1 MTRRGRKGGWGG
13 GEGATGIKDWGSR
26 KGEGK
31 GDRQGKGKYLREMG
45 GRGEGKGSEGKFAC
59 VKDYEGMGGG
69 VLGRR
74 EREREKRKEKKR
86 KRMIEGRV

>member
-1 MTRRGRKGGWGG
+1 MEVKVLLASRTGGRGRGKVKG
-13 GEGATGIKDWGSR
+13 TGK
-26 KGEGK
+26 
-31 GDRQGKGKYLREMG
+31 GKGKYLREMG

-59 VKDYEGMGGG
+59 VKDYEAMGGG

-74 EREREKRKEKKR
+74 REGEREKRKGKKR